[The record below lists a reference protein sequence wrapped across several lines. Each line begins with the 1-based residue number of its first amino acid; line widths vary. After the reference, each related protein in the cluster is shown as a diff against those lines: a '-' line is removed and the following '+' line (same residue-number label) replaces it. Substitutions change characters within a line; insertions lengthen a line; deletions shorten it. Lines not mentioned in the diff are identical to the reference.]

1 MLRRKR
7 CTKRG
12 ISTIATPTSNTIT
25 QHLRAEGDTSSKRGG
40 ARSSENEAPGV
51 MEARRLREEA
61 EGVEGGEFERSLDM
75 IGSGNGVLAC
85 LRRGKN
91 VYLQSQCAVSNV
103 FFMRNPRDVS
113 TKDDDKQIS

>member
-1 MLRRKR
+1 M
-7 CTKRG
+7 TG
-12 ISTIATPTSNTIT
+12 TG
-25 QHLRAEGDTSSKRGG
+25 RAEVLDWGAELPVR

-113 TKDDDKQIS
+113 TKDDDKQISCWYPHRRKWLAYKWCELYS